1 MTDHQAPSASTPRT
15 VADVFAQ
22 LAVRHADATA
32 LVHGAQALNYAQLQA
47 RAGALALRLRA
58 CGVVPACVVGVALPR
73 SIDSITTLLAIL
85 QVGAAYL
92 PLDPAY
98 PVERTSHMLRDA
110 GAGLVITHAAHAERF
125 STHAPLLVLDAAQAN
140 PPPRALPLPPQ
151 AVPLAY
157 IMYTSG
163 STGLP
168 KGIGIPHTA
177 ILRLVIE
184 PNYMRLGPDTRMLHA
199 APLGFDASTLEIWG
213 PLLNGGVCVLHDE
226 NLPTP
231 AGLARTI
238 DTHAVNTAWLTAA
251 LFNAV
256 VDDDPKHLR
265 GLAQL
270 LTGGEALSVRHVRRA
285 LQALPEV
292 RLINGYGPTEC
303 TTFSTT
309 FSIPRDLPADAR
321 SIPIGRPI
329 NATQVHVL
337 GADLAAVPAGEVGEL
352 FVGGAGLGVGYLNRP
367 ELTAERFV
375 PNPFGAAGERLYR
388 TGDHVRQLP
397 DGNLDYIGRADT
409 QVKIRGFRIEL
420 GEIEAALAAHPAV
433 KSCAVIARNDAS
445 GNARLIAYGVASGQA
460 PSSAD
465 LRTLLAKRLPDY
477 MLPAAFVWLPA
488 LPITTNGKLDQ
499 HALPEPQSRRPD
511 LTTPYQAAQGEAEQ
525 RVCDA
530 FAQALGLRQVGRRD
544 NFFDLGG
551 NSLLVLKVLSLLGD
565 AARRLGTHAFFSQPT
580 PAALARLL
588 ETAFNHRD
596 SAAPALDARRLPSR
610 MLAGSAQDAAA
621 RHERTAQA
629 NGAVP
634 IAIIATA
641 GRFPG
646 AADVEQ
652 FWANLL
658 AGRDSITHFNS
669 SQPPGDGRATS
680 APQGG
685 QESLGLSAA
694 APIPSARDWTAQR
707 PTDSGGRR
715 PGASLLASL
724 DPGIPASL
732 STNPDYVKARGIID
746 GVDQFDAAFFGI
758 SPREAALMDPQQ
770 RIFLE
775 LCWQCLERAGHAPDA
790 VPGPVGVFAG
800 MYNATYFQHHVQ
812 HRPDLIDQLGAF
824 QVMLGNEKDY
834 IATRTANRLNL
845 TGPAVSVHTACSTSL
860 VAIAQA
866 VVSLRA
872 GQCDMALAGGSSVT
886 CPPNSGYLYQ
896 DGAMLSPDGATRSFD
911 ARAQGTVFS
920 DGAAVVLLKR
930 LGDALAD
937 GDPVLAVIRGVAI
950 NNDGRDKA
958 SFTAPS
964 VDGQAAVIAAAQRD
978 AGIDARSVS
987 YVETHGTATPMGD
1000 PVEVEALTRA
1010 FRQHTADT
1018 GFCRIGSLKSNVGH
1032 MVIAAGAG
1040 GVIKT
1045 ALALAHETLPPSIHY
1060 TAPNPGID
1068 FANSPFTVCNA
1079 LTPWP
1084 RGEQPRRA
1092 GVSGFGVGGT
1102 NAHVVLE
1109 EAPLRAPSAA
1119 AVGPQLLTLSAKTR
1133 AALDAMATQLA
1144 AHLQAHPHI
1153 NLADCAHTLQ
1163 VGRSVFAHRL
1173 CVVATTADEAVQA
1186 LQTPSHALRAQ
1197 RQIGSSA
1204 PAPIWM
1210 FSGQGAQYPGMG
1222 SGLYAADPAFR
1233 AAFDT
1238 AVNALA
1244 PHLPF
1249 DLKARMFDGDGAALA
1264 QTATTQPALFALE
1277 CALAQSWLARGA
1289 QPAALIGHS
1298 VGEFVAAALAG
1309 VMTLEDAA
1317 SLVAQRGALMQAQP
1331 PGGMLSVRLSVAE
1344 VLARLPAPL
1353 ALAAENGP
1361 SACVVAGPSAD
1372 VQAWQAELEAAGV
1385 PCRLLQTSH
1394 AFHSPMMDGALDAF
1408 AAAVGAVK
1416 LSPPTI
1422 PIASTR
1428 TGAWL
1433 TDADATSADYWMRHL
1448 REPVR
1453 FSPAVRTAL
1462 QRHPDAAWVELGP
1475 RAALA
1480 TLARQHGPA
1489 GNGKRPPGAG
1499 EAIPA
1504 HQGGQENL
1512 GLRAAAPIPLAR
1524 DWTAQRPADSGGWRP
1539 GVSLFAVASLADAPE
1554 REAAQMLLAQ
1564 GALWTAGLDLPAPA
1578 ANPATGRRRIQLPT
1592 YAFERKRFWI
1602 DAPVAQAAPTPQ
1614 NLPLPNP
1621 PHAVGMEQDPSS
1633 STATTCVPAPPPA
1646 EASADPAANAGR
1658 APLLHFPLEE
1668 GAPTSAP
1675 SEVSADPTADAGRA
1689 PLPHP
1694 VGEVGRGRASS
1705 ASNPSATVLAF
1716 VPPVPPS
1723 AMSPAMST
1731 TQPDI
1736 AAAPTSAA
1744 RKDQLIARLRDM
1756 FEDVSGEDL
1765 SQADAAAAFVELGID
1780 SLTLTQAALQVRKE
1794 FGVPVTFRQLM
1805 ESLRSM
1811 DLLAT
1816 HLDAQLPP
1824 EPVAAAQAQGAGM
1837 EQAAPCA
1844 AAMPAMFATAQASM
1858 QAMPMPMPPLATG
1871 VPSSALQQLIQ
1882 QQMQLMAQQLALL
1895 SGTPLM
1901 AAQAAAAPA
1910 MLAASPAA
1918 APGSAAVATHATPAL
1933 SMPAAASPDD
1943 TDTQRYDV
1951 KQAFGAIARIHTQ
1964 ANPLTERQR
1973 VRLAA
1978 FMRRYVERTAKSRAY
1993 TTQHR
1998 GHLADPRVVNG
2009 FRPMIKDIVYQVVI
2023 ERSKGAHM
2031 WDLDGNQYVDVLNGF
2046 GMSLFG
2052 WQPDFVLD
2060 AVRQQLDAGYDIG
2073 PQHPLA
2079 GPVAELVCE
2088 LTGFDRAG
2096 LCNTGSEAVMAAVRI
2111 ARTVTGRST
2120 VVLFTGSYHGTFDEV
2135 LVRSGKQHKGIP
2147 AAPGIMRGMFGD
2159 VRVLDYGSPEAL
2171 AFIRAN
2177 AGDLAAVLVEPVQSR
2192 RPELRPVDFLKEV
2205 RSITAASGTCLIFD
2219 EVITG
2224 FRCALGGTQEL
2235 FGIRADLATYGK
2247 VIGGGMPIGV
2257 VAGKREFMDAL
2268 DGGPWQFGDDSIP
2281 SVGVTYFA
2289 GTFVR
2294 HPLALA
2300 AAHASLLHLKAAG
2313 PMLQHKL
2320 NASTAALAEELSAFC
2335 REQGAPLEIRH
2346 FASLWRVAW
2355 LEDHPL
2361 QDLLFAM
2368 MRSRGVHILD
2378 NFPCFLTT
2386 AHSEADIRLVATAFK
2401 DSVRELQ
2408 ESEFL
2413 PRHKSPVSV
2422 VFDAARPPVPG
2433 ARLGKDA
2440 SGKPA
2445 WFVPNPAEPG
2455 RFLKVGA

>member
-1 MTDHQAPSASTPRT
+1 MTDHQAPSASAPRT
-15 VADVFAQ
+15 VTDVFAQ

-47 RAGALALRLRA
+47 RADALALRLRA
-58 CGVVPACVVGVALPR
+58 CGVMPACVVGVALPR
-73 SIDSITTLLAIL
+73 SIDSIATLLAIL

-125 STHAPLLVLDAAQAN
+125 SAHAPLLVLDAAQASL
-140 PPPRALPLPPQ
+140 PPRVLPLPPQ

-168 KGIGIPHTA
+168 KGIGIPHAA

-213 PLLNGGVCVLHDE
+213 PLLNGGMCVLHDE
-226 NLPTP
+226 DLPTP

-270 LTGGEALSVRHVRRA
+270 LTGGEALSVSHVRRA

-309 FSIPRDLPADAR
+309 FTIPHDLPADTR

-329 NATQVHVL
+329 TATQVHVL

-388 TGDHVRQLP
+388 TGDLVRQLP

-433 KSCAVIARNDAS
+433 KSCAVIARKDAA

-499 HALPEPQSRRPD
+499 QALPEPESSRPD
-511 LTTPYQAAQGEAEQ
+511 LTTPYQAAQSEAEQ

-530 FAQALGLRQVGRRD
+530 FAQALGLQQVGRLD

-588 ETAFNHRD
+588 QTAPNPD
-596 SAAPALDARRLPSR
+596 DNAAPALDARRLSSR
-610 MLAGSAQDAAA
+610 MLAGPAQDAAA
-621 RHERTAQA
+621 RHEHTAQA
-629 NGAVP
+629 SGPEP

-658 AGRDSITHFNS
+658 AGRDSITQFS
-669 SQPPGDGRATS
+669 SSEPPGDGCATPT
-680 APQGG
+680 PQGG
-685 QESLGLSAA
+685 QESLG
-694 APIPSARDWTAQR
+694 
-707 PTDSGGRR
+707 R

-937 GDPVLAVIRGVAI
+937 GDSVLAVIRGVAI

-1032 MVIAAGAG
+1032 MVIAAGAAG
-1040 GVIKT
+1040 MIKT

-1068 FANSPFTVCNA
+1068 FAHSPFTVCNA

-1109 EAPLRAPSAA
+1109 EAPLRAPSSAA
-1119 AVGPQLLTLSAKTR
+1119 AGPQLLTLSAKTR

-1249 DLKARMFDGDGAALA
+1249 DLKARMFDGDSAALA

-1277 CALAQSWLARGA
+1277 YALAQSWLARGA
-1289 QPAALIGHS
+1289 RPAAFIGHS

-1309 VMTLEDAA
+1309 VMPLQDAA
-1317 SLVAQRGALMQAQP
+1317 GLVAQRGALMQAQP
-1331 PGGMLSVRLSVAE
+1331 PGGMLSVRLPVAE
-1344 VLARLPAPL
+1344 VLARLPALL

-1361 SACVVAGPSAD
+1361 TACVVAGPSAD
-1372 VQAWQAELEAAGV
+1372 VQAWQTELEAVGV
-1385 PCRLLQTSH
+1385 QCRLLQTSH

-1433 TDADATSADYWMRHL
+1433 TDADATSADYWVRHL

-1475 RAALA
+1475 RATLA

-1489 GNGKRPPGAG
+1489 GNGKRPPGDGA
-1499 EAIPA
+1499 AIPTP
-1504 HQGGQENL
+1504 QGGQGNL
-1512 GLRAAAPIPLAR
+1512 GLRAAAPNPPAR

-1564 GALWTAGLDLPAPA
+1564 GALWTAGLDLPAAA
-1578 ANPATGRRRIQLPT
+1578 ANPATGRRRILLPT

-1602 DAPVAQAAPTPQ
+1602 DAPVAHAASTPQ

-1621 PHAVGMEQDPSS
+1621 PHAVGREQGPSS
-1633 STATTCVPAPPPA
+1633 STAAITSATT
-1646 EASADPAANAGR
+1646 EASAD
-1658 APLLHFPLEE
+1658 
-1668 GAPTSAP
+1668 S
-1675 SEVSADPTADAGRA
+1675 TADAGRVL
-1689 PLPHP
+1689 LPHP
-1694 VGEVGRGRASS
+1694 VGEAGRGMARS
-1705 ASNPSATVLAF
+1705 APNPSATVLAF
-1716 VPPVPPS
+1716 VPPVSSS
-1723 AMSPAMST
+1723 ATSSAMST

-1744 RKDQLIARLRDM
+1744 RKDQFIARLRDM

-1811 DLLAT
+1811 DLLAA

-1824 EPVAAAQAQGAGM
+1824 EPVAAAQAQAPVVAQAQGADM

-1858 QAMPMPMPPLATG
+1858 QAMPMPPLATG

-1901 AAQAAAAPA
+1901 AA
-1910 MLAASPAA
+1910 SPAA
-1918 APGSAAVATHATPAL
+1918 AAATPASATVPQTTAAAAATAAAPRSAAVATHATPAL
-1933 SMPAAASPDD
+1933 STPAAASPDD
-1943 TDTQRYDV
+1943 TQRYDV
-1951 KQAFGAIARIHTQ
+1951 KKAFGAIARIHTQ
-1964 ANPLTERQR
+1964 ASPLTERQR
-1973 VRLAA
+1973 ARLAA
-1978 FMRRYVERTAKSRAY
+1978 FMRRYVGRTAKSRAY
-1993 TTQHR
+1993 TAQHR
-1998 GHLADPRVVNG
+1998 DHLADPRVVNG

-2079 GPVAELVCE
+2079 GPVAELICE

-2096 LCNTGSEAVMAAVRI
+2096 LCNTGSEAVMASVRI

-2177 AGDLAAVLVEPVQSR
+2177 ADDLAAVLVEPVQSR
-2192 RPELRPVDFLKEV
+2192 RPEFRPVDFLKEV
-2205 RSITAASGTCLIFD
+2205 RSITAASGACLIFD

-2224 FRCALGGTQEL
+2224 FRSALGGTQEL

-2313 PMLQHKL
+2313 PTLQHKL
-2320 NASTAALAEELSAFC
+2320 NASTTALAEELSAFC

>member
-1 MTDHQAPSASTPRT
+1 MPGIQGYVMTDHQAPSASAPRT
-15 VADVFAQ
+15 VTDVFAR
-22 LAVRHADATA
+22 LALRHADTPA
-32 LVHGAQALNYAQLQA
+32 LVHGVQTLNYAQLQA
-47 RAGALALRLRA
+47 RADVLAQRLRA
-58 CGVVPACVVGVALPR
+58 SGVLPASVVGVALPR
-73 SIDSITTLLAIL
+73 SIDSIATLLAIL

-110 GAGLVITHAAHAERF
+110 GAGLVITLAAHAERF
-125 STHAPLLVLDAAQAN
+125 SAHAPLLVLDAAPAN
-140 PPPRALPLPPQ
+140 SPPRALSLSLPSQ
-151 AVPLAY
+151 AVALAY

-177 ILRLVIE
+177 ILRLVTE

-213 PLLNGGVCVLHDE
+213 PLLNGGMCVLHDE
-226 NLPTP
+226 DLPTP

-238 DTHAVNTAWLTAA
+238 GTHGVNTAWLTAA

-256 VDDDPKHLR
+256 IDDAPEHLR
-265 GLAQL
+265 GLTQL

-303 TTFSTT
+303 TTFSTAFT
-309 FSIPRDLPADAR
+309 IPRDLPTDAR
-321 SIPIGRPI
+321 SIPIGKPI

-337 GADLAAVPAGEVGEL
+337 SAGLTEVAAGEAGEL
-352 FVGGAGLGVGYLNRP
+352 FVGGAGLGIGYLNQP
-367 ELTAERFV
+367 ELTAERFI
-375 PNPFGAAGERLYR
+375 PNPSGAAGERLYR
-388 TGDHVRQLP
+388 TGDLVRRLP
-397 DGNLDYIGRADT
+397 DGNLDYLGRADT

-420 GEIEAALAAHPAV
+420 GEVEAALAAHPAV
-433 KSCAVIARNDAS
+433 KSCAVIARKDAA

-460 PSSAD
+460 PNSAD
-465 LRTLLAKRLPDY
+465 LRALLAKRLPDY

-499 HALPEPQSRRPD
+499 QALPEPQSSRPD
-511 LTTPYQAAQGEAEQ
+511 LTNPYQAPQGEAEQ

-530 FAQALGLRQVGRRD
+530 FAQALGLQQVGRLD

-588 ETAFNHRD
+588 GSAPG
-596 SAAPALDARRLPSR
+596 AAPALDGRRLSSR
-610 MLAGSAQDAAA
+610 MLAGLVRDAAT
-621 RHERTAQA
+621 RPEHTAA
-629 NGAVP
+629 ASGPEP
-634 IAIIATA
+634 IAVVATA

-658 AGRDSITHFNS
+658 TGRDSITPFNAC
-669 SQPPGDGRATS
+669 D
-680 APQGG
+680 
-685 QESLGLSAA
+685 
-694 APIPSARDWTAQR
+694 
-707 PTDSGGRR
+707 
-715 PGASLLASL
+715 L
-724 DPGIPASL
+724 DPSIPASL

-775 LCWQCLERAGHAPDA
+775 LCWECLERAGHAPDA
-790 VPGPVGVFAG
+790 TTVPVGVFAG

-812 HRPDLIDQLGAF
+812 HRPDLVEALGAF
-824 QVMLGNEKDY
+824 QTMLGNEKDY

-911 ARAQGTVFS
+911 AKAQGTVFS

-930 LGDALAD
+930 LPDALAD
-937 GDPVLAVIRGVAI
+937 GDAVLAVIRGVAV

-987 YVETHGTATPMGD
+987 YVEAHGTATPMGD

-1010 FRQHTADT
+1010 FRQHTAEV
-1018 GFCRIGSLKSNVGH
+1018 GFCRLGSLKSNVGH
-1032 MVIAAGAG
+1032 MVIAAGAA

-1068 FANSPFTVCNA
+1068 FAHSPFTVCDR

-1109 EAPLRAPSAA
+1109 EAPLRAPSSAA
-1119 AVGPQLLTLSAKTR
+1119 AGAQLLTLSAKTH

-1144 AHLQAHPHI
+1144 AYLQAHPHI

-1173 CVVATTADEAVQA
+1173 CVVAATADEAMQA
-1186 LQTPSHALRAQ
+1186 LQAPRHALRAQ
-1197 RQIGSSA
+1197 RQVGSGA
-1204 PAPIWM
+1204 PASIWM

-1238 AVNALA
+1238 ALNALA

-1249 DLKARMFDGDGAALA
+1249 DLKARMFGGDGGALA

-1277 CALAQSWLARGA
+1277 HALAQSWLARGA
-1289 QPAALIGHS
+1289 RPAALIGHS

-1309 VMTLEDAA
+1309 VMSLEDAA
-1317 SLVAQRGALMQAQP
+1317 GLVAQRGALMQAQP
-1331 PGGMLSVRLSVAE
+1331 PGSMLSVRLRVAD
-1344 VLARLPAPL
+1344 VLARLPPAL

-1361 SACVVAGPSAD
+1361 TACVVAGPSAD
-1372 VQAWQAELEAAGV
+1372 IESWQAELDAAGV
-1385 PCRLLQTSH
+1385 PCRRLQTSH
-1394 AFHSPMMDGALDAF
+1394 AFHSPMMDGALDTF
-1408 AAAVGAVK
+1408 AAAVRAVK

-1422 PIASTR
+1422 PIVSTR
-1428 TGAWL
+1428 TGTWL
-1433 TDADATSADYWMRHL
+1433 TDADATHADYWVRHL

-1453 FSPAVRTAL
+1453 FSSAVRTAL
-1462 QRHPDAAWVELGP
+1462 QRHADAAWVELGP
-1475 RAALA
+1475 RATLA
-1480 TLARQHGPA
+1480 TLARQHG
-1489 GNGKRPPGAG
+1489 
-1499 EAIPA
+1499 
-1504 HQGGQENL
+1504 
-1512 GLRAAAPIPLAR
+1512 RA
-1524 DWTAQRPADSGGWRP
+1524 
-1539 GVSLFAVASLADAPE
+1539 GVSLFAVASLGDAPE

-1592 YAFERKRFWI
+1592 YAFERRRFWI
-1602 DAPVAQAAPTPQ
+1602 DAPVARAVSAPQ

-1621 PHAVGMEQDPSS
+1621 PHAVGREQDPSS
-1633 STATTCVPAPPPA
+1633 SIATACACTNVSTNAPASAPTPATTQAC
-1646 EASADPAANAGR
+1646 ADSTTHAGR
-1658 APLLHFPLEE
+1658 APLLAPLHES
-1668 GAPTSAP
+1668 GPTSG
-1675 SEVSADPTADAGRA
+1675 SAVVCADSTADTDRA

-1694 VGEVGRGRASS
+1694 LGEAGRGMARS
-1705 ASNPSATVLAF
+1705 APNPSATVLAF
-1716 VPPVPPS
+1716 VPPVSPS

-1744 RKDQLIARLRDM
+1744 RKGQLVARLRDV

-1765 SQADAAAAFVELGID
+1765 SQTDAAAAFVELGID
-1780 SLTLTQAALQVRKE
+1780 SLTLTQVALQVKKE

-1805 ESLRSM
+1805 ESLYSI
-1811 DLLAT
+1811 DLLAA

-1824 EPVAAAQAQGAGM
+1824 EPMAQIQAPAAAIDQPQGAGL
-1837 EQAAPCA
+1837 EPAAPSA
-1844 AAMPAMFATAQASM
+1844 AAMPALFATSQASL
-1858 QAMPMPMPPLATG
+1858 QALLKPPLATDA
-1871 VPSSALQQLIQ
+1871 PATALQQLIQ

-1895 SGTPLM
+1895 SSTPFM
-1901 AAQAAAAPA
+1901 AAQAAAAPPT
-1910 MLAASPAA
+1910 AAGPSSPDRAATSSPTTATAPEAA
-1918 APGSAAVATHATPAL
+1918 ATTGSPESASIPTHAAPAP
-1933 SMPAAASPDD
+1933 STPAAASPDD
-1943 TDTQRYDV
+1943 AATQRYDV
-1951 KQAFGAIARIHTQ
+1951 QKAFGAIARIHTQ
-1964 ANPLTERQR
+1964 ASALTERQR
-1973 VRLAA
+1973 ARLAA
-1978 FMRRYVERTAKSRAY
+1978 FMRRYVERTGKSRAY
-1993 TTQHR
+1993 TAQHR

-2023 ERSKGAHM
+2023 ARSKGAYL

-2096 LCNTGSEAVMAAVRI
+2096 LCNTGSEAVMAAVRM

-2159 VRVLDYGSPEAL
+2159 VRVLDYGTPESL
-2171 AFIRAN
+2171 EFIRAN
-2177 AGDLAAVLVEPVQSR
+2177 ANDLAAVLVEPVQSR
-2192 RPELRPVDFLKEV
+2192 RPEWRPVDFLKEV
-2205 RSITAASGTCLIFD
+2205 RGITAASGTCLIFD

-2224 FRCALGGTQEL
+2224 FRAALGGAQEL

-2268 DGGPWQFGDDSIP
+2268 DGGAWQFDDDSIP

-2300 AAHASLLHLKAAG
+2300 AAHASLLHLKTAG
-2313 PMLQHKL
+2313 PPLQHQL
-2320 NASTAALAEELSAFC
+2320 NASTTALAEELSAFC